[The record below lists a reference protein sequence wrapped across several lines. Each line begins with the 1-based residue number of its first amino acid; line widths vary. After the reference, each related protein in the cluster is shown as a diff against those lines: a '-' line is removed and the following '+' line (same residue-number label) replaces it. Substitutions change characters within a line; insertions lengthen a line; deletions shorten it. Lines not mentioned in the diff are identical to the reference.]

1 MGNNNNGI
9 QLFSNPA
16 FGNVRIVMRDD
27 NPWFVAKDVCDCL
40 TITDASQAC
49 KNLDDDEK
57 QVVTR
62 DFDTLLFTES
72 KAQAMTLISES
83 GLYTLI
89 MRSNKPE
96 AKEFRKWVTSEVLPS
111 IRKSGVYAT
120 DNFIQKTIDDPDWAI
135 SILQQIKFEREQKEL
150 ALRQRDEAIRTK
162 AWIGSKRESTCMNEV
177 KRFKGENKRLIDENT
192 SLQIRIGEE
201 ENHKTVKQLTWL
213 RKYFVFIDTKQWNY
227 TSAAVGNELK
237 RISILRGMRIDRTV
251 DPNWGEC
258 NSYHIDIISEFREK
272 LDTDRNY
279 MDNRNKRNAKY
290 PVRRI

>member
-27 NPWFVAKDVCDCL
+27 NPWFVAKDVCECL
-40 TITDASQAC
+40 TISNASQAC
-49 KNLDDDEK
+49 QILDEDEK
-57 QVVTR
+57 QVITR
-62 DFDTLLFTES
+62 NSELNMLFIES
-72 KAQAMTLISES
+72 SNAPTMTLISES

-96 AKEFRKWVTSEVLPS
+96 AKEFRKWVTSDILPS

-177 KRFKGENKRLIDENT
+177 KRFKGENKRLSSENED
-192 SLQIRIGEE
+192 LRVQVGDGKEC
-201 ENHKTVKQLTWL
+201 KAVKCIPWL
-213 RKYFVFIDTKQWNY
+213 RDFFVYANDKQWN
-227 TSAAVGNELK
+227 TLLGQIGKQLK
-237 RISILRGMRIDRTV
+237 RICLSNGFKIIRIPDSNHYEINAYDIRAIEIFKARLIA
-251 DPNWGEC
+251 DPN
-258 NSYHIDIISEFREK
+258 
-272 LDTDRNY
+272 Y
-279 MDNRNKRNAKY
+279 MYQYRL
-290 PVRRI
+290 

>member
-16 FGNVRIVMRDD
+16 FGNVRVLMRDD
-27 NPWFVAKDVCDCL
+27 NPWFVAKDVCECL
-40 TITDASQAC
+40 TIANTSDALSR
-49 KNLDDDEK
+49 LDDDEK
-57 QVVTR
+57 GIGKA
-62 DFDTLLFTES
+62 DTLGGT
-72 KAQAMTLISES
+72 QDVMLISES

-96 AKEFRKWVTSEVLPS
+96 AKEFRKWVTAEVLPS

-177 KRFKGENKRLIDENT
+177 KRFKGENKRLASENEDLRVQVGSAT
-192 SLQIRIGEE
+192 NYKAAKCIP
-201 ENHKTVKQLTWL
+201 WL
-213 RKYFVFIDTKQWNY
+213 HEFFVYANDKQWNIV
-227 TSAAVGNELK
+227 TNAIGKQLK
-237 RISILRGMRIDRTV
+237 RICDANHLDVIRIP
-251 DPNWGEC
+251 DPNWYEV
-258 NSYHIDIISEFREK
+258 NAYDIRAIEIFKARLIS
-272 LDTDRNY
+272 DPNY
-279 MDNRNKRNAKY
+279 MYQYRL
-290 PVRRI
+290 

>member
-72 KAQAMTLISES
+72 KAQAITLISES

-177 KRFKGENKRLIDENT
+177 KRFKGENKRLSSENED
-192 SLQIRIGEE
+192 LRVQVGDGKECKAAKCIP
-201 ENHKTVKQLTWL
+201 WL
-213 RKYFVFIDTKQWNY
+213 RDIFVYANDKQWN
-227 TSAAVGNELK
+227 TLLGQIGKQLK
-237 RISILRGMRIDRTV
+237 RICLSNGFKIIRIPDSNHYEINAYDIRAIEIFKARLIA
-251 DPNWGEC
+251 DPN
-258 NSYHIDIISEFREK
+258 
-272 LDTDRNY
+272 Y
-279 MDNRNKRNAKY
+279 MYQYRL
-290 PVRRI
+290 

>member
-72 KAQAMTLISES
+72 KAQAITLISES

-177 KRFKGENKRLIDENT
+177 KRFKGENKRLSSENED
-192 SLQIRIGEE
+192 LRVQVGDGKEC
-201 ENHKTVKQLTWL
+201 KAVKCIPWL
-213 RKYFVFIDTKQWNY
+213 RDFFVYANDKQWN
-227 TSAAVGNELK
+227 TLLG
-237 RISILRGMRIDRTV
+237 
-251 DPNWGEC
+251 
-258 NSYHIDIISEFREK
+258 
-272 LDTDRNY
+272 
-279 MDNRNKRNAKY
+279 
-290 PVRRI
+290 

>member
-72 KAQAMTLISES
+72 KAQAITLISES

-89 MRSNKPE
+89 MRSNKSE

-162 AWIGSKRESTCMNEV
+162 AWIGSKRESACMNEV
-177 KRFKGENKRLIDENT
+177 KRFKGENKRLSSENED
-192 SLQIRIGEE
+192 LRVQVGDGKECKAAKCIP
-201 ENHKTVKQLTWL
+201 WL
-213 RKYFVFIDTKQWNY
+213 RDIFVYANDKQWN
-227 TSAAVGNELK
+227 TLLGQVGKQLK
-237 RISILRGMRIDRTV
+237 RICLSNGFKIIRIPDSNHYEINAYDIRAIEIFKARLIA
-251 DPNWGEC
+251 DPN
-258 NSYHIDIISEFREK
+258 
-272 LDTDRNY
+272 Y
-279 MDNRNKRNAKY
+279 MYQYRL
-290 PVRRI
+290 

>member
-27 NPWFVAKDVCDCL
+27 NPWFVAKDICECL
-40 TITDASQAC
+40 GLTDVSASC
-49 KNLDDDEK
+49 LRLDDDEK
-57 QVVTR
+57 VVASR
-62 DFDTLLFTES
+62 SELSELFSES
-72 KAQAMTLISES
+72 PNAPTMTLISES

-96 AKEFRKWVTSEVLPS
+96 AKEFRKWVTSDVLPS

-177 KRFKGENKRLIDENT
+177 KRFKGENKRLSSENED
-192 SLQIRIGEE
+192 LRVQVGDGKECKAAKCIP
-201 ENHKTVKQLTWL
+201 WL
-213 RKYFVFIDTKQWNY
+213 RDIFVYANDKQWN
-227 TSAAVGNELK
+227 TLLGQIGKQLK
-237 RISILRGMRIDRTV
+237 RICLSNGFKIIRIPDSNHYEINAYDIRAIEIFKARLIA
-251 DPNWGEC
+251 DPN
-258 NSYHIDIISEFREK
+258 
-272 LDTDRNY
+272 Y
-279 MDNRNKRNAKY
+279 MYQYRL
-290 PVRRI
+290 

>member
-16 FGNVRIVMRDD
+16 FGNVRVIMRDD
-27 NPWFVAKDVCDCL
+27 NPWFVAKDVCECL
-40 TITDASQAC
+40 TIANTSDALSR
-49 KNLDDDEK
+49 LDDDEK
-57 QVVTR
+57 GIGKA
-62 DFDTLLFTES
+62 DTLGGT
-72 KAQAMTLISES
+72 QDVMLISES

-177 KRFKGENKRLIDENT
+177 KRFKGENKRLSSENED
-192 SLQIRIGEE
+192 LRVQVGDGKECKAAKCIP
-201 ENHKTVKQLTWL
+201 WL
-213 RKYFVFIDTKQWNY
+213 REIFVYANDKQWN
-227 TSAAVGNELK
+227 TLLGQIGKQLK
-237 RISILRGMRIDRTV
+237 RICLSNGFKIIRIPDSNHYEINAYDIRAIEIFKARLIA
-251 DPNWGEC
+251 DPN
-258 NSYHIDIISEFREK
+258 
-272 LDTDRNY
+272 Y
-279 MDNRNKRNAKY
+279 MYQYRL
-290 PVRRI
+290 

>member
-1 MGNNNNGI
+1 MGNNNNNNNNGI

-27 NPWFVAKDVCDCL
+27 NPWFVAKDVCECL
-40 TITDASQAC
+40 TIANSSQAC
-49 KNLDDDEK
+49 QILDEDEK
-57 QVVTR
+57 QVITR
-62 DFDTLLFTES
+62 DSELNMLFIES
-72 KAQAMTLISES
+72 SNAPTMTLISES

-96 AKEFRKWVTSEVLPS
+96 AKEFRKWVTSDVLPS

-177 KRFKGENKRLIDENT
+177 KRFKGENKRLSSENED
-192 SLQIRIGEE
+192 LRVQVGDGKEC
-201 ENHKTVKQLTWL
+201 KAVKCIPWL
-213 RKYFVFIDTKQWNY
+213 RDFFVYANDKQWN
-227 TSAAVGNELK
+227 TLLGLIGKQLK
-237 RISILRGMRIDRTV
+237 RICLSNCFKIIRIPDSNHYEINAYDVRAIEIFKARLIA
-251 DPNWGEC
+251 DPN
-258 NSYHIDIISEFREK
+258 
-272 LDTDRNY
+272 Y
-279 MDNRNKRNAKY
+279 MYQYRL
-290 PVRRI
+290 